1 MGSKG
6 KDEIIHEISTVVES
20 LSLKL
25 ATLQDKVNELCK
37 STDCQR
43 VKKVNK
49 DLLCKKT
56 IKRKI
61 ED

>member
-49 DLLCKKT
+49 DLLYKKT